1 MAERNQE
8 AYPFA
13 PYANGQAMARSDA
26 ESTRA
31 HSDHELRRKKRIKC
45 LVYIA
50 VFAVFQIIVITV
62 FALTVMRVKSPKFR
76 IQSVAVEDLTTSN
89 TGNNPSL
96 TMRFIAQ
103 VSVKNPNFGRYK
115 YDQGLISFTYMG
127 TQVGDVIVPQETART
142 KSTRKTILTGAVTT
156 VNSNLAADIS
166 SGSVML
172 STYSKISGKVYL
184 MNMIKKKKSAE
195 MKCTMTVNL
204 TSKQVQDIK
213 CN

>member
-26 ESTRA
+26 ESSRA
-31 HSDHELRRKKRIKC
+31 HHSDDEQRRKKRIKC
-45 LVYIA
+45 LIYIA

-76 IQSVAVEDLTTSN
+76 IQAITVEDLNTTA
-89 TGNNPSL
+89 NPSL
-96 TMRFIAQ
+96 TMRFIAE

-115 YDQGLISFTYMG
+115 YDQTSISFIYKG
-127 TQVGDVIVPQETART
+127 TQVGDAVVPQETART
-142 KSTRKTILTGAVTT
+142 KASRKTIVSGALTT
-156 VNSNLAADIS
+156 VNSNLASDIS
-166 SGSVML
+166 LGSVTL
-172 STYSKISGKVYL
+172 STYSKINGKVYL

-195 MKCTMTVNL
+195 MKCTMIVNL
-204 TSKQVQDIK
+204 TSKQVHDIK